1 VAPLLAQVLAVDD
14 AGKRGLPL
22 GAVEVRFDLV
32 GRLGADVADAQP
44 CQQAIFALQPAVQS
58 RRWLGHRRIGHTR
71 TQRGAE
77 RHLRIFD
84 GQLARSDL
92 DGVYVMAQVSYIV
105 VAALAV
111 AAAIGRIWAIQR
123 GRVHSSVS
131 DVRM

>member
-58 RRWLGHRRIGHTR
+58 RRWLATVGSAILG
-71 TQRGAE
+71 
-77 RHLRIFD
+77 L
-84 GQLARSDL
+84 S
-92 DGVYVMAQVSYIV
+92 
-105 VAALAV
+105 AALSGISGFSMASLPGP
-111 AAAIGRIWAIQR
+111 ILTGCT
-123 GRVHSSVS
+123 
-131 DVRM
+131 